1 MVVKLVV
8 QAYMMMAV
16 AKVITMSRVVEW
28 LEPEKYPYYLSTPST
43 PPLRGGGNSYLS
55 VVFD

>member
-1 MVVKLVV
+1 MKLVV